1 MTPHPPPPPPAIC
14 NIFRFLKKSIVF
26 FPLYLSI
33 TAENKTK
40 LKKLFIWT
48 TNQEHNTT
56 SKQTTPD
63 YWSTTATMLVIFW
76 TEQDFCTL
84 SDCSNSTT
92 NSKTYEQVKI
102 SLIQQIRSLH
112 LKKPLRKNVK
122 RLLVCVSFSLGSIY
136 KY

>member
-1 MTPHPPPPPPAIC
+1 MEKKESSILYQINHYIRDEPHIDFRTHCVIMTQRKWPLIPPR
-14 NIFRFLKKSIVF
+14 ND
-26 FPLYLSI
+26 
-33 TAENKTK
+33 
-40 LKKLFIWT
+40 
-48 TNQEHNTT
+48 TT